1 MTKDIDFMA
10 YADENTPPDIVLK
23 MLHAAQRDKLTSL
36 EREALL
42 STENAHLKVK
52 LFGKSSERRKK
63 PKEPDPQVFDE
74 AKATADDLTKDEAI
88 AVATGVLDQSTDN
101 VTIKAPEKTKK
112 EKIRKPIPAE
122 YPRVEVIHDLNDD
135 QKVCSCGCQMTS
147 FGMDISEQL
156 DVVPAYI
163 RVLRHKRLKYAC
175 KSCEEGV
182 KTAPV
187 VTQAISKCMAAP
199 GLLAHVAVSK
209 YDDHLPLY
217 RQSEIWGR
225 MGVELSRAT
234 ISSWVLKMG
243 SALSPL
249 IHHMQ
254 HHIVHSIYVKADE
267 TTIQVLRTPQK
278 SDMSK
283 SYMWVYMNANTPKPA
298 VVYDYQETRQG
309 ERAKEFLNGFQG
321 VLQTDGYSGYHC
333 VTSQEGI
340 TAMGCWAHARRK
352 FHDVY
357 KLAKQEGVASKA
369 LEMIG
374 KLYTIEAEIKEESN
388 GIKLKTR
395 QEKSTPI
402 LDAFYQWLNE
412 IKPNVQPKGGLAKAI
427 GYALNQKEHLM
438 YYVKDGAVDIDNNK
452 AERHIKPFAVGR
464 KNWLFMGS
472 PDGAR
477 AGATLLSLIETA
489 KLNGLN
495 PEGYLKHVLSHKI
508 DGTDRKLIESL
519 MPWNVRLPE
528 EYPPP
533 AQIDDEQT
541 INYGKDLKKY
551 NYFLEDLNGTCEG
564 FSHFVR
570 YQWGSVDGYV

>member
-1 MTKDIDFMA
+1 MIKDIDFMA
-10 YADENTPPDIVLK
+10 DFDENTPPDIVLK
-23 MLHAAQRDKLTSL
+23 MLHAAQRGFFALL

-42 STENAHLKVK
+42 STEVAHLKVK
-52 LFGKSSERRKK
+52 LFGKSSEKRKK
-63 PKEPDPQVFDE
+63 PKDQDPQVFDE
-74 AKATADDLTKDEAI
+74 AKATADDLEKDEAV
-88 AVATGVLDQSTDN
+88 AVATETLDQTANDSA
-101 VTIKAPEKTKK
+101 IKTPETPKK
-112 EKIRKPIPAE
+112 SKARKPIPAD
-122 YPRVEVIHDLNDD
+122 YPRVDVIHDLADD

-175 KSCEEGV
+175 KACEEGV

-187 VTQAISKCMAAP
+187 AITAISKCMAAP

-209 YDDHLPLY
+209 FDDHLPLY
-217 RQSEIWGR
+217 RQSEIWER

-234 ISSWVLKMG
+234 LSSWVLKMG
-243 SALSPL
+243 SALAPL
-249 IHHMQ
+249 ITYLQ
-254 HHIVHSIYVKADE
+254 NHSVQSTYVKADE
-267 TTIQVLRTPQK
+267 TTVQVLRTPK
-278 SDMSK
+278 KPDTSK
-283 SYMWVYMNANTPKPA
+283 SYMWVYMNANTQKPA
-298 VVYDYQETRQG
+298 VVYDYQKTRHG
-309 ERAKEFLNGFQG
+309 EFAKDFLNGFQG

-333 VTSQEGI
+333 VTSQKGV

-357 KLAKQEGVASKA
+357 TLAKQEGIASKA

-374 KLYTIEAEIKEESN
+374 KLYTIEAEIKDQSID
-388 GIKLKTR
+388 IKLKTR

-412 IKPNVQPKGGLAKAI
+412 IKPNVQPKGGLDKAI
-427 GYALNQKEHLM
+427 GYALNQKEQLM
-438 YYVKDGAVDIDNNK
+438 YYVKDGRVDIDNNK

-508 DGTDRKLIESL
+508 DVTDKKLIENL

-533 AQIDDEQT
+533 NSTIGENPRLTDD
-541 INYGKDLKKY
+541 
-551 NYFLEDLNGTCEG
+551 
-564 FSHFVR
+564 V
-570 YQWGSVDGYV
+570 

>member
-1 MTKDIDFMA
+1 MIEDIDFMA
-10 YADENTPPDIVLK
+10 DFDENTPPDILLK
-23 MLHAAQRDKLTSL
+23 MLHAAQRRFFSSL

-42 STENAHLKVK
+42 STENALLKIK
-52 LFGKSSERRKK
+52 LFGKSSEKCKK
-63 PKEPDPQVFDE
+63 PKDQDPQVFDE
-74 AKATADDLTKDEAI
+74 AKATHDDLGSDEAI
-88 AVATGVLDQSTDN
+88 AVATEALNQSASDIA
-101 VTIKAPEKTKK
+101 IKTPEKTKK
-112 EKIRKPIPAE
+112 SKIRKPIPAV
-122 YPRVEVIHDLNDD
+122 YPRVEVIHDIAED

-156 DVVPAYI
+156 EVVPAYI
-163 RVLRHKRLKYAC
+163 RVLQHKRLKYAC
-175 KSCEEGV
+175 KSCQEGV

-187 VTQAISKCMAAP
+187 AIQAISKCMAAP
-199 GLLAHVAVSK
+199 GLLAHVAVAK

-234 ISSWVLKMG
+234 LSAWVLKMG
-243 SALSPL
+243 SALAPL
-249 IHHMQ
+249 IRYMQ
-254 HHIVHSIYVKADE
+254 KHIVQSIYVKADE
-267 TTIQVLRTPQK
+267 TTIQVLKTPK
-278 SDMSK
+278 KCDTSK
-283 SYMWVYMNANTPKPA
+283 SYMWVYMTGNNPKPV

-309 ERAKEFLNGFQG
+309 DFAKASLSGFQG

-333 VTSQEGI
+333 VVNQQGI

-352 FHDVY
+352 FYDVW

-374 KLYTIEAEIKEESN
+374 KLYTIEAEIKGLSIES
-388 GIKLKTR
+388 KLKIR
-395 QEKSTPI
+395 HEKSKPI
-402 LDAFYQWLNE
+402 LDAFYQWLIE
-412 IKPNVQPKGGLAKAI
+412 IKPNVQPKGGLDKAI
-427 GYALNQKEHLM
+427 HYALNQKEQLM
-438 YYVKDGAVDIDNNK
+438 YYVKDGFVDIDNNK

-477 AGATLLSLIETA
+477 AGAILYSLIETA

-508 DGTDRKLIESL
+508 DVTDKKLIESL
-519 MPWNVRLPE
+519 MPWNVPLPE

-533 AQIDDEQT
+533 QIEDEQT
-541 INYGKDLKKY
+541 ITIAD
-551 NYFLEDLNGTCEG
+551 D
-564 FSHFVR
+564 
-570 YQWGSVDGYV
+570 